1 MAVLRNANGNELL
14 IDCNCGCDEGLRFRI
29 DTEDSDWYCFLT
41 YTNGVFYRE
50 QGDTF
55 WRILRKKLRK
65 IWAIIRNKD
74 YYYSE
79 ITMTKDEFEIF
90 REYITCVDKTLYH
103 R

>member
-1 MAVLRNANGNELL
+1 MAVLRNASGNELL
-14 IDCNCGCDEGLRFRI
+14 VDCNCGCDEGLRFRI
-29 DTEDSDWYCFLT
+29 DPDDGDYYCFMT
-41 YTNGVFYRE
+41 YTNGAFYKE

-55 WRILRKKLRK
+55 WGILSKKLRK

-79 ITMTKDEFEIF
+79 ITMTKDEFETF
-90 REYITCVDKTLYH
+90 REYINCVDKVMY